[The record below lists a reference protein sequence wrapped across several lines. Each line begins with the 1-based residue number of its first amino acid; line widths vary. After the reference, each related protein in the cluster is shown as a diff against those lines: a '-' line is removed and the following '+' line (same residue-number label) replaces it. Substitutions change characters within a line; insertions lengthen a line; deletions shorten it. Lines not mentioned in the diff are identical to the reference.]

1 MTCEKWREALS
12 ARLDG
17 EDNPAQRDRVDT
29 HLAAC
34 AACRT
39 WYQQAEL
46 VTRRVR
52 LTVVEPVPDLTRDVL
67 TAVSAQPAPRRT
79 RAVTVLRGALAV
91 LGTAQVL
98 LAAAQVATLAS
109 APHSGHGAMG
119 AASMDHLWHESASW
133 NAAVGA
139 GLLWVAARRQRTAGV
154 LPILSA
160 FVAVLALLSA
170 ADVAAGRVQWPR
182 LASHAVVVLAVAVA
196 ALINRVDRQP
206 RTPRRERSRWQL
218 SLDDQPR
225 PAQARLRLLPGD
237 GTAHRALGARLGL
250 PPQWASRVG
259 RELIATAGRLQ
270 DGIRGV
276 VASRAA
282 SRRVRT
288 IVARGWTR
296 TGVLAGG
303 VVAALLL
310 MAGPASAHV
319 EVSADKAK
327 AGATDSVLTFVA
339 ESESTTAGITALRVV
354 LPAGIK
360 PADVTWVSG
369 PTGWALKA
377 GADGY
382 TVSGPAVPVG
392 KDAEYAV
399 RVRQLPTDTR
409 QLVFKTLQTYSDGHV
424 DRWIEEP
431 NPGGAEPENP
441 APVLTVA
448 AAPAGAATSPSAAP
462 TPTASAPATAASPAA
477 TPAPAADEQ
486 DAGTRAVVWLL
497 VIAAGAAA
505 LGGLWW
511 ALRRRRA

>member
-1 MTCEKWREALS
+1 MS
-12 ARLDG
+12 S
-17 EDNPAQRDRVDT
+17 
-29 HLAAC
+29 
-34 AACRT
+34 
-39 WYQQAEL
+39 QA
-46 VTRRVR
+46 
-52 LTVVEPVPDLTRDVL
+52 
-67 TAVSAQPAPRRT
+67 APRRP
-79 RAVTVLRGALAV
+79 RAVTVRRGALGV
-91 LGTAQVL
+91 LGAAQIL
-98 LAAAQVATLAS
+98 LAAAQVTTLAS
-109 APHSGHGAMG
+109 APHPGHGAMD

-160 FVAVLALLSA
+160 FVAVLALLSV

-196 ALINRVDRQP
+196 AMINRVDRQP
-206 RTPRRERSRWQL
+206 RTPRGEGSRWQL
-218 SLDDQPR
+218 PLDNQP
-225 PAQARLRLLPGD
+225 PPPQARLRLLPRD
-237 GTAHRALGARLGL
+237 GTALHAVRNRLGV
-250 PPQWASRVG
+250 PSWRPSMGGTNRD
-259 RELIATAGRLQ
+259 RRTTT
-270 DGIRGV
+270 IRGV
-276 VASRAA
+276 IASRAA
-282 SRRVRT
+282 SRRART
-288 IVARGWTR
+288 IVMRGWTR

-303 VVAALLL
+303 AVAALLL
-310 MAGPASAHV
+310 TAGPASAHV
-319 EVSADKAK
+319 EVSADKAQ

-369 PTGWALKA
+369 PTGWALKTA
-377 GADGY
+377 ADGY
-382 TVSGPAVPVG
+382 TVSGPAVPAG

-399 RVRQLPTDTR
+399 RVRQLPTDIR
-409 QLVFKTLQTYSDGHV
+409 QLVFKTLQTYSDDHV

-431 NPGGAEPENP
+431 NSGGAADNP

-462 TPTASAPATAASPAA
+462 TPSASAPATDASSAA

-486 DAGTRAVVWLL
+486 DAGTPAVVWLL

-505 LGGLWW
+505 VGGLWW

>member
-1 MTCEKWREALS
+1 
-12 ARLDG
+12 
-17 EDNPAQRDRVDT
+17 
-29 HLAAC
+29 
-34 AACRT
+34 
-39 WYQQAEL
+39 
-46 VTRRVR
+46 
-52 LTVVEPVPDLTRDVL
+52 
-67 TAVSAQPAPRRT
+67 VSSSQPAPAG
-79 RAVTVLRGALAV
+79 RAAKVLRGALGA
-91 LGTAQVL
+91 LGAAQIL
-98 LAAAQVATLAS
+98 LGAAQVAALAN
-109 APHSGHGAMG
+109 APHPGHDAMG
-119 AASMDHLWHESASW
+119 AASMDHLWHESAAW

-160 FVAVLALLSA
+160 FVAVLTLLSA

-206 RTPRRERSRWQL
+206 RTPRGEGSRWQL
-218 SLDDQPR
+218 SLDNQP
-225 PAQARLRLLPGD
+225 PPQQARLRILPG
-237 GTAHRALGARLGL
+237 GGSALHAVRNRLGV
-250 PPQWASRVG
+250 PSWRPSAVG

-276 VASRAA
+276 AASRAA

-288 IVARGWTR
+288 IVVRGWTR
-296 TGVLAGG
+296 TGVLAGST
-303 VVAALLL
+303 VAALLL
-310 MAGPASAHV
+310 TAGPASAHV

-327 AGATDSVLTFVA
+327 AGATDSELTFVA

-369 PTGWALKA
+369 PTGWALKTA
-377 GADGY
+377 ADGY

-399 RVRQLPTDTR
+399 RVRRLPTDAR

-448 AAPAGAATSPSAAP
+448 AAPAGAATSPSAAAP
-462 TPTASAPATAASPAA
+462 TP
-477 TPAPAADEQ
+477 
-486 DAGTRAVVWLL
+486 
-497 VIAAGAAA
+497 
-505 LGGLWW
+505 
-511 ALRRRRA
+511 